1 MTKYLTRFLWGTAM
15 SAGLLITTGAVAQE
29 YRATF
34 AYFASIADYQEPA
47 AQAFKDYVETATG
60 GDLEISLTTIEAL
73 GGSEREVLDQVR
85 LGELQFVTPNA
96 GGLAGAFP
104 SAQVWNLP
112 FLFSG
117 RAIAWEFF
125 QDRAYLEL
133 VNQQILKDSGG
144 LLRYLGAAENSVRH
158 LYTSRG
164 PVRVPQDMASN
175 SIKIR
180 TMEAPMHQQVW
191 TALLASSV
199 VALPSAERYTA
210 LQTGMIDATE
220 GGLNSAWNAG
230 LLEVSP
236 YVTLTGHMY
245 DVTAYIANAEF
256 MDSLPEDYQVIVE
269 EGVALATTVQ
279 NAYSL
284 VEDHKALAKIKEAGI
299 TVVEPTADERG
310 AWRELA
316 APVGEKFI
324 ADIADPAFVA
334 ATLEAVERVKQ
345 GF

>member
-1 MTKYLTRFLWGTAM
+1 M
-15 SAGLLITTGAVAQE
+15 SKIHNVAISALAAGLLMGTAVQAQE
-29 YRATF
+29 YRATL

-47 AQAFKDYVETATG
+47 AEAFKNYVEVASG
-60 GDLEISLTTIEAL
+60 GDIEIALTTIEAL
-73 GGSEREVLDQVR
+73 GGAEREVLDQVR
-85 LGELQFVTPNA
+85 LGELEFVTPNA

-112 FLFSG
+112 FLFPG
-117 RAIAWEFF
+117 RAVAWSVF
-125 QDRAYLEL
+125 QDREYIDL
-133 VNQQILKDSGG
+133 VNEKILEDSGG

-158 LYTSRG
+158 LYTTDG
-164 PVRVPQDMASN
+164 PIRVPSDMEEYG
-175 SIKIR
+175 IKIR

-191 TALLASSV
+191 TALLAASV

-230 LLEVSP
+230 LLEVAP
-236 YVTLTGHMY
+236 YVSLTAHMY

-256 MDSLPEDYQVIVE
+256 MESLPEGHQRIIE

-279 NAYSL
+279 NAYAL
-284 VEDHKALAKIKEAGI
+284 VEDNAALARIIDEGFE
-299 TVVEPTADERG
+299 VVEPNAEEREL
-310 AWRELA
+310 WRELA
-316 APVGEKFI
+316 APVGEE
-324 ADIADPAFVA
+324 FVA
-334 ATLEAVERVKQ
+334 AVADEDFIQATLDVVERVSQ